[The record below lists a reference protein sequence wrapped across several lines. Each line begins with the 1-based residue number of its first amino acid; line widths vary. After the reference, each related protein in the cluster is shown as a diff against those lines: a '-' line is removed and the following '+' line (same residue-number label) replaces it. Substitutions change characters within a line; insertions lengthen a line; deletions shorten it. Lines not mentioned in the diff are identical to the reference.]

1 MNHTIEST
9 IVNRAMDEMRRELR
23 ACPGFDVWLQVD
35 NDNQHN
41 IALTAHCVCV
51 CEGKGEGQRECTPH
65 LAVVW
70 RRLLANAN
78 NIKNKCGKKLS
89 SASELANKTKLI
101 NGKVH

>member
-51 CEGKGEGQRECTPH
+51 CEGKGEGQHRVHTTFSGC
-65 LAVVW
+65 LAAAFGQ
-70 RRLLANAN
+70 RQQQQQQ
-78 NIKNKCGKKLS
+78 K
-89 SASELANKTKLI
+89 
-101 NGKVH
+101 